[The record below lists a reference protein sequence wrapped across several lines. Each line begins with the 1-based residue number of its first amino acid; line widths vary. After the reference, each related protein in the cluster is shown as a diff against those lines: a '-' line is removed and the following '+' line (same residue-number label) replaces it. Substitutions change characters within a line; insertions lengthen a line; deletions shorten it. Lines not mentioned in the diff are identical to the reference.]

1 MDNQNANL
9 PVNIAEENID
19 FDALEKN
26 LQDSLELDLKD
37 LEELEEQR
45 KKLGNQD
52 ALGDVLFNTG
62 WEQ

>member
-45 KKLGNQD
+45 K
-52 ALGDVLFNTG
+52 
-62 WEQ
+62 